1 MGVERENGRLSMLP
15 FKELHESVDR
25 GFQGVCSG
33 RCRESEVCGSAAIPC
48 EGKNCREEWK
58 LKGMFCLF
66 LLVVV
71 VRMGTLCIDL
81 V

>member
-1 MGVERENGRLSMLP
+1 M
-15 FKELHESVDR
+15 
-25 GFQGVCSG
+25 
-33 RCRESEVCGSAAIPC
+33 CGSAAIPC

-71 VRMGTLCIDL
+71 VVVVRMGTLCIHL